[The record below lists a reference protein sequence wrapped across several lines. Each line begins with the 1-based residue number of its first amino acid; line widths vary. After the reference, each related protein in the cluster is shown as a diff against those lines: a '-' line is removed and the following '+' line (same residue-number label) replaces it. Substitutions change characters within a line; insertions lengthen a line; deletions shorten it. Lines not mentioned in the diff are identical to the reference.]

1 MARPSRVSA
10 ATPVRSSSTAPAGD
24 EAQESS
30 LIPIGAPA
38 PPFSLRDSRGR
49 AHTLVSLRG
58 STVVLYF
65 YPKDSSAACTEQAC
79 AFEARRPSLRRKGVV
94 LLGVSPDPAAS
105 HARFAE
111 TNDLHFPLLVD
122 ERDVEGTPLTCERYG
137 VWQRKTMY
145 GKAYMG
151 VVRTTYII
159 DPRGCVTHRF
169 DAVKVKGHVD
179 AVLAALGFE
188 TPSVT
193 RPVPVRRRD
202 RTQQTATQ

>member
-1 MARPSRVSA
+1 MSCPPRASSPTSA
-10 ATPVRSSSTAPAGD
+10 DALDAALSERDQSD
-24 EAQESS
+24 IS

-49 AHTLVSLRG
+49 SHSLVSLRG

-94 LLGVSPDPAAS
+94 LLGVSPDPAPS

-111 TNDLHFPLLVD
+111 TNGLHFPLLVD

-193 RPVPVRRRD
+193 RPVPVRRPG
-202 RTQQTATQ
+202 RTQQKATR